1 METSNWTTNHYSS
14 MISKVRVVKED
25 IFYIIRTKNLFQNKN
40 RIITNMCYKM
50 MESAQNAKT
59 KSVKDHLIH
68 ILALMI
74 KKFNHSY
81 GACVMIIQTLSHY
94 EHLNIV
100 YAELIEQC
108 VVQLGYEAI
117 LSDLLRELR
126 HFMNSNELKVTT
138 SGKENQNIK
147 FYSQFLIE
155 LGERLPKH
163 LVNYLSLL
171 IDFLDEES
179 YLMRNAILMIMGE
192 IVVKVLD
199 EASTNADLKMKQM
212 RNELLDTLCEHIHDS
227 NAIARSKSLQIWR
240 KIADENCMPLQY
252 QNEIMRR
259 CVGRMQ
265 DVAST
270 VRKSAFQLLCDL
282 IKKNPYGIQSIQV
295 SLDEIDRDYHKEK
308 ALLDE
313 MEARQGASDGGAGGV
328 ESTEGEAS
336 QESNPELERLIV
348 QKTKVKYL
356 SSMMEFLRQIE
367 AAIPKLTQLLF
378 SKTQTDVIEVISFF
392 VTCYEHGLSDML
404 MGIRKM
410 LSLILF
416 AEATIKDAVIE
427 AYKRLYLKGT
437 C

>member
-1 METSNWTTNHYSS
+1 
-14 MISKVRVVKED
+14 
-25 IFYIIRTKNLFQNKN
+25 
-40 RIITNMCYKM
+40 MCYKM
-50 MESAQNAKT
+50 IENAQNTKT
-59 KSVKDHLIH
+59 KTVKDHLIH
-68 ILALMI
+68 ILAQMI

-81 GACVMIIQTLSHY
+81 GACVMIIQTLAHY
-94 EHLNIV
+94 EHLNIT

-108 VVQLGYEAI
+108 VVELGYEAI

-155 LGERLPKH
+155 LSERLPKH

-199 EASTNADLKMKQM
+199 QASTNGDLAKKQM

-227 NAIARSKSLQIWR
+227 NAITRSKSLQIWR
-240 KIADENCMPLQY
+240 KICDENCMPLHY
-252 QNEIMRR
+252 QNEIMKR
-259 CVGRMQ
+259 CVGRME

-295 SLDEIDRDYHKEK
+295 KLDEIDRDYHKEK
-308 ALLDE
+308 AILDE
-313 MEARQGASDGGAGGV
+313 MEAQLASSQESGGEGGGAV
-328 ESTEGEAS
+328 VAS
-336 QESNPELERLIV
+336 QEDGSNPELERLTV
-348 QKTKVKYL
+348 QKTKVNFL
-356 SSMMEFLRQIE
+356 SDTIGFLRQIE
-367 AAIPKLTQLLF
+367 SAIPKLTQLLF

-416 AEATIKDAVIE
+416 AEATIKEAVIE
-427 AYKRLYLKGT
+427 AYKRLYIKGK
-437 C
+437 